1 LKQHRAH
8 RLKRVGECLYRDIS
22 SDVYY
27 AILWHQGRQIKKSLR
42 TTDAN
47 VAKARRDVK
56 RRELGQYYAVAAD
69 RHATFRQLG
78 HSWLAEKQGRLKPSA
93 YKRRLHCIDTLAKTF
108 TGTLAMLSRDSVT
121 AWANRR
127 RALVKP
133 RTFNME
139 LHTLRAI
146 CRHALRLGIV
156 NGSPVEHIATVPVGK
171 ARVQIIGQE
180 DFGRFMAELRQGRS
194 PEAARLIE
202 FIAASGCR
210 LNEALAVTW
219 GDVDTENQTLTVTG
233 GARGTK
239 NRETRVIPLFP
250 PLERLLASWVQGLPH
265 VRLFSIQNAKTAIA
279 LACARAGIAAKLNH
293 HTFRHCFATWALQ
306 AGVDVPTVSY
316 WLGHKDGG
324 VLVLKTYSHVLNEH
338 SRAMARKLDWQLPAA
353 LSGPR

>member
-1 LKQHRAH
+1 MAQVQGKIVQCIGAVVDVEFPRDQMPKIYDALKLEGSALTLEVQQQLGDGLVRTIA
-8 RLKRVGECLYRDIS
+8 LGS
-22 SDVYY
+22 SDGIRRGLIVSNT
-27 AILWHQGRQIKKSLR
+27 G
-42 TTDAN
+42 AN
-47 VAKARRDVK
+47 
-56 RRELGQYYAVAAD
+56 
-69 RHATFRQLG
+69 
-78 HSWLAEKQGRLKPSA
+78 
-93 YKRRLHCIDTLAKTF
+93 I
-108 TGTLAMLSRDSVT
+108 
-121 AWANRR
+121 
-127 RALVKP
+127 
-133 RTFNME
+133 
-139 LHTLRAI
+139 
-146 CRHALRLGIV
+146 
-156 NGSPVEHIATVPVGK
+156 TVPVGK

-353 LSGPR
+353 VR